1 MEGVRYPLQDMC
13 FFDQVMWTCGD
24 WKWDRF
30 RQHCNR
36 EYRTG
41 ETCGMKLV
49 YAVAR
54 SNDKCKICQK
64 IDTKLRRRAAEVTKI
79 QRWQSEGSK
88 LKASIE
94 RSYEIIKDLDQEI
107 YQLQI
112 EKQRKTQAIGKAR

>member
-1 MEGVRYPLQDMC
+1 M
-13 FFDQVMWTCGD
+13 FDCGD

-49 YAVAR
+49 HSVKR
-54 SNDKCKICQK
+54 NSDKCKICQK
-64 IDTKLRRRAAEVTKI
+64 IDTKCRRKDDQINKINRWEAE
-79 QRWQSEGSK
+79 GGK

-94 RSYEIIKDLDQEI
+94 KAKQIVAELDREIG
-107 YQLQI
+107 QLI
-112 EKQRKTQAIGKAR
+112 AEKMKKQQAIGKYR

>member
-1 MEGVRYPLQDMC
+1 MC
-13 FFDQVMWTCGD
+13 FFEQVMWACGD

-41 ETCGMKLV
+41 ETCGIKLV
-49 YAVAR
+49 YDVAK

-64 IDTKLRRRAAEVTKI
+64 IDTKNRRRNAELAKI
-79 QRWQSEGSK
+79 QRWRADGGK

-94 RSYEIIKDLDQEI
+94 RSYEIVEGLDDEIGQLNAEKD
-107 YQLQI
+107 
-112 EKQRKTQAIGKAR
+112 RKRQAIGKSR

>member
-1 MEGVRYPLQDMC
+1 MC

-79 QRWQSEGSK
+79 QRWQSEGN
-88 LKASIE
+88 
-94 RSYEIIKDLDQEI
+94 LDQEI